1 MLSFGRNGDNLG
13 SNAFLKVH
21 SLYFVSNIICSQTL
35 QRSIQALQFQT
46 ASKLSI
52 KRFPLQRIT
61 ADAPLFHPLPHQ
73 IITRPRWYN
82 PCLGSTAQHI
92 SVSKPSLT
100 TQWSPYHHAQLYHS
114 GFLTG
119 KAQTIPWGSLATDPT
134 SWIMEECIPNGFEW
148 KDPSKIQIKEVF
160 RLLDHWRAR
169 HDEGLEPLIW
179 VSTCP
184 LFKDDGQNA
193 KHVRASRQARALQ
206 PPDSDEEVITLPKSD
221 DIDQNSK
228 DHSEEPHGPSED
240 TQTMSLEHL
249 ERPHSDVNND
259 VHMDPPDKTISGES
273 PFVCL
278 CALTEWCQLFLTAP
292 SDNTDRDASMTSVSP
307 TTSREGE
314 WPILITSISLISLQY
329 LLDIVAGPSRLTK
342 DRPEPGAPIKQPYTG
357 KGTWYIEIPE
367 RKAGK

>member
-1 MLSFGRNGDNLG
+1 M
-13 SNAFLKVH
+13 
-21 SLYFVSNIICSQTL
+21 
-35 QRSIQALQFQT
+35 
-46 ASKLSI
+46 
-52 KRFPLQRIT
+52 
-61 ADAPLFHPLPHQ
+61 
-73 IITRPRWYN
+73 
-82 PCLGSTAQHI
+82 
-92 SVSKPSLT
+92 SKPSLT

-221 DIDQNSK
+221 DIDQDSDDIDQNSK
-228 DHSEEPHGPSED
+228 DHSEEPHGPSEN
-240 TQTMSLEHL
+240 TQTMSPEHP
-249 ERPHSDVNND
+249 ERPHSDVNDD

-273 PFVCL
+273 PLYVFVH
-278 CALTEWCQLFLTAP
+278 
-292 SDNTDRDASMTSVSP
+292 
-307 TTSREGE
+307 
-314 WPILITSISLISLQY
+314 
-329 LLDIVAGPSRLTK
+329 
-342 DRPEPGAPIKQPYTG
+342 
-357 KGTWYIEIPE
+357 
-367 RKAGK
+367 